1 MTIEEKK
8 DLVIKKLTSFTDWED
23 RYRQILSY
31 AKKLP
36 LMNDQLKTDEFLV
49 KGCQSKVWLWYE
61 FNQGKVIFLADSDG
75 IITKGII
82 GLLVYVYS
90 GQTPQEILS
99 TPFDFLKEVG
109 ITEHLSSNRRNGL
122 ANMCK
127 LIQTYAQNCQEK

>member
-49 KGCQSKVWLWYE
+49 KGCQSKVWL
-61 FNQGKVIFLADSDG
+61 
-75 IITKGII
+75 
-82 GLLVYVYS
+82 
-90 GQTPQEILS
+90 LS
-99 TPFDFLKEVG
+99 
-109 ITEHLSSNRRNGL
+109 
-122 ANMCK
+122 
-127 LIQTYAQNCQEK
+127 